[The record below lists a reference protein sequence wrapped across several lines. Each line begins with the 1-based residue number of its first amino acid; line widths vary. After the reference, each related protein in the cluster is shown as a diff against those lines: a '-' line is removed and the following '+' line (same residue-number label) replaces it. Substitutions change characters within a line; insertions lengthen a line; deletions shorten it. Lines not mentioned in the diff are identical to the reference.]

1 MSIRRAP
8 RPNQRF
14 TVLPNATLEDRRM
27 SWAAQGLLT
36 FVLAKPDNWSINV
49 AQLTKAGD
57 AGRDKVYKL
66 LAELEQHGY
75 LHREQGR
82 QADSDKGR
90 FGKFEYVL
98 FDTPQ
103 QEGILEDREPL
114 TENAEAVDSAG
125 ADSVSPVP
133 ENQEAD
139 APVTDLP
146 LTGLPDTA
154 KPTLTKNIS
163 KQELS
168 SNKPPKSPNEKKS
181 TRACQLPEDYR
192 PLDRHIDK
200 AKELGCQGTKT
211 FLLAFEQF
219 KTHHR
224 AKGSTMK
231 CWDSAFDTWLMNCA
245 TKFGWPHLISEKPQ
259 HAMSERD
266 RVRARLDDIYDT
278 NW

>member
-8 RPNQRF
+8 RPSRCF
-14 TVLPNATLEDRRM
+14 TTLPNATLEDRRM
-27 SWAAQGLLT
+27 SWEAQGLLT

-49 AQLTKAGD
+49 AQLTKVGS
-57 AGRDKVYKL
+57 AGRDKVYKI

-103 QEGILEDREPL
+103 QEGILEEREPL
-114 TENAEAVDSAG
+114 TENTEAVDSAG
-125 ADSVSPVP
+125 ADGKSPVTDI
-133 ENQEAD
+133 QEA
-139 APVTDLP
+139 ATPVTDLP
-146 LTGLPDTA
+146 LTDLPDTA

-181 TRACQLPEDYR
+181 TRACQLPEDWQ
-192 PLDRHIDK
+192 PLKRHVKK
-200 AKELGCQGTKT
+200 AQQLGCQGTKT
-211 FLLAFEQF
+211 FMLAFEQF

-231 CWDSAFDTWLMNCA
+231 CWDSAFDTWLMNCG
-245 TKFGWPHLISEKPQ
+245 TKFGWPELLTEKPYQ
-259 HAMSERD
+259 NKTERQRVSD
-266 RVRARLDDIYDT
+266 RLNDIYDT
-278 NW
+278 DW